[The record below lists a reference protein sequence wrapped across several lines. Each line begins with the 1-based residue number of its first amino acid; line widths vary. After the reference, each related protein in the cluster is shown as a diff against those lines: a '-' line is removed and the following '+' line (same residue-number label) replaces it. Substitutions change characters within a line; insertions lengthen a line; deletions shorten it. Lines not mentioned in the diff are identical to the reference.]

1 MSPASPATETIDDAL
16 DSSETNFSVV
26 PADYANWSQARRNAY
41 MTAAAKA
48 YANEQRANTPQPN
61 RAPRAIS
68 RDARAPIPDGRPPEF
83 VPAYQKSL
91 KIFDGEQL
99 LSAKFPPRSLMLAPW
114 LPDKGLAMIFA
125 PRGVGKTWIALSVA
139 HAIACGGVLLRW
151 RAPRPRRVLYL
162 DGEMPAAALQDRY
175 AAVVAASMT
184 DAPAANFRLAAADF
198 QPDGLP
204 DLADP
209 EAQRFFD
216 GAIKDAELIIV
227 DNLSTIARGLRENEA
242 DSFGPVQS
250 WLLGQRAA
258 GRSVLVIHH
267 AGKGGGQ
274 RGTSRK
280 EDALDSV
287 ISLSRPPGYSAAE
300 GARFEVRFTK
310 SRGFF
315 GNDVEPFEA
324 RFVDGAWS
332 TSEIVA
338 DDSDAALA
346 AYRAEGLSI
355 RQIAERSGLS
365 KSAVDRRLKA
375 DVT

>member
-1 MSPASPATETIDDAL
+1 
-16 DSSETNFSVV
+16 
-26 PADYANWSQARRNAY
+26 
-41 MTAAAKA
+41 
-48 YANEQRANTPQPN
+48 
-61 RAPRAIS
+61 
-68 RDARAPIPDGRPPEF
+68 
-83 VPAYQKSL
+83 
-91 KIFDGEQL
+91 
-99 LSAKFPPRSLMLAPW
+99 
-114 LPDKGLAMIFA
+114 
-125 PRGVGKTWIALSVA
+125 
-139 HAIACGGVLLRW
+139 
-151 RAPRPRRVLYL
+151 
-162 DGEMPAAALQDRY
+162 
-175 AAVVAASMT
+175 
-184 DAPAANFRLAAADF
+184 
-198 QPDGLP
+198 
-204 DLADP
+204 
-209 EAQRFFD
+209 
-216 GAIKDAELIIV
+216 
-227 DNLSTIARGLRENEA
+227 
-242 DSFGPVQS
+242 
-250 WLLGQRAA
+250 
-258 GRSVLVIHH
+258 VIHH

-365 KSAVDRRLKA
+365 KSAVDRRLKGDA
-375 DVT
+375 T